1 MATPQVSSPRLPA
14 PALLLAALLALLP
27 LTAIAAGAPEIVGSG
42 VARTETRNVTGFH
55 GLALS
60 IDARLELLQDGNEGL
75 TITGDDNIVPL
86 VETVV
91 EEGTLNLRWKR
102 GVRSTSYKELG
113 IVVHAKSVD
122 ALAIAGSGEIS
133 AKALKTGNLRI
144 SLAGSGR
151 AALEAV
157 NADSAAVSIEGS
169 GNVAAAGRI
178 GSLDASVAG
187 SGRLAA
193 AKLEAQKAKVA
204 VAGSGRAVVWAAQAL
219 DVSVLGSGTV
229 RYYGNPRV
237 HSAVA
242 GSGTVRQIVDTQG

>member
-1 MATPQVSSPRLPA
+1 MPAVPISSFHLPA
-14 PALLLAALLALLP
+14 PALVLAALLSALLP
-27 LTAIAAGAPEIVGSG
+27 LIATGASPIEGSG
-42 VARTETRNVTGFH
+42 VARTETRNVSGFH

-60 IDARLELLQDGNEGL
+60 IAAKLELNQDGSEGL

-91 EEGTLNLRWKR
+91 EDGTLNIRWKK
-102 GVRSTSYKELG
+102 GTYSTSYKELG
-113 IVVHAKSVD
+113 IVVHAKSIDDV
-122 ALAIAGSGEIS
+122 AIAGSGEIR
-133 AKALKTGNLRI
+133 AKALKAGNLRL

-151 AALEAV
+151 AALEAL
-157 NADSAAVSIEGS
+157 NADSATVSIEGS

-193 AKLEAQKAKVA
+193 AKLEAQKVKIA
-204 VAGSGRAVVWAAQAL
+204 VAGSGRALVWAAEAL
-219 DVSVLGSGTV
+219 DASVLGSGTV

-242 GSGTVRQIVDTQG
+242 GSGTVRQMGELPG

>member
-1 MATPQVSSPRLPA
+1 MPAAPISSPHLPA
-14 PALLLAALLALLP
+14 PALFLVALLALP
-27 LTAIAAGAPEIVGSG
+27 LMATGAQQIEGSG
-42 VARTETRNVTGFH
+42 VARTETRNVSGFH

-60 IDARLELLQDGNEGL
+60 IDAKLDLNQDGSEEL

-91 EEGTLNLRWKR
+91 EDGTLYIRWKK
-102 GVRSTSYKELG
+102 GTYSTSYKNLG
-113 IVVHAKSVD
+113 IVVHAKSID
-122 ALAIAGSGEIS
+122 GLAIAGSGEIR
-133 AKALKTGNLRI
+133 AKALNAGNLRL

-151 AALEAV
+151 AALEAL
-157 NADSAAVSIEGS
+157 NAESATVSVEGS

-187 SGRLAA
+187 SGRLSA
-193 AKLEAQKAKVA
+193 AKLESQKVKIA
-204 VAGSGRAVVWAAQAL
+204 VAGSGRAIVWAAEEL
-219 DVSVLGSGTV
+219 DASVLGSGTV

-242 GSGTVRQIVDTQG
+242 GSGTVRQMGEQPG